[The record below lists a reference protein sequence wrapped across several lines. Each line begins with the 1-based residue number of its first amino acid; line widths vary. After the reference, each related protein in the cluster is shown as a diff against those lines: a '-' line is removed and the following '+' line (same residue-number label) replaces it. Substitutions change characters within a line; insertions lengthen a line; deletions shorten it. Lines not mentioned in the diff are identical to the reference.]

1 MFYKSIDGRERE
13 KKTCSKSKSSTS
25 QDSSNTISSV
35 QHKTDLRKRKKGK
48 KEKRRKEKRKKEKF
62 ANAFILA
69 HKFKCKWKAYHTT
82 KYTNTKWKK
91 GTICNDIRSKQK
103 GQVLLKD
110 SRGGAKNKSKINIR
124 IYMMT
129 IFSSWVCQRSRV
141 DSIRFTREE
150 SH

>member
-1 MFYKSIDGRERE
+1 
-13 KKTCSKSKSSTS
+13 
-25 QDSSNTISSV
+25 
-35 QHKTDLRKRKKGK
+35 
-48 KEKRRKEKRKKEKF
+48 
-62 ANAFILA
+62 
-69 HKFKCKWKAYHTT
+69 
-82 KYTNTKWKK
+82 
-91 GTICNDIRSKQK
+91 
-103 GQVLLKD
+103 VLLKD